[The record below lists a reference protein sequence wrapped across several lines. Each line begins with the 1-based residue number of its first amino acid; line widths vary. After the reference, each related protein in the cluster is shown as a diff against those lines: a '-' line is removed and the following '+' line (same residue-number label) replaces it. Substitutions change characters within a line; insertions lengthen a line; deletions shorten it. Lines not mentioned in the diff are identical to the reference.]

1 MRVLNKEKLARTIEA
16 TLRSDMESCKVGAAA
31 MVVRQRGEI
40 VYRGFFGDNVTE
52 KTLFRLASM
61 TKPITAV
68 AIMRL
73 VDKGLVKVDEP
84 IETYLPGFAGSG
96 ITVKHLLTHSSGLGS
111 RELGNEQHEKRP
123 QGSADSLAA
132 AIAYYET
139 LPLAFE
145 PGTTQDYSP
154 IFGFD
159 VLARIAEVVSGVP
172 YDRFLQQEIFAPL
185 GMEDTTFDPNEEQWS
200 RMISMH
206 NRVDEKNVT
215 VPMPEKCIFE
225 NFSPSYCA
233 GGAALAGTL
242 EDYGKFAEMLLNKG
256 GNLLSAETVK
266 AMGTQQYDIW
276 GLGMRAAFD
285 DEVFAPLPKGCFGW
299 SGAYGT
305 HFWVDPANQITA
317 VYMKN
322 SYYDGGS
329 GAITAHQFEIDVY
342 ASMETELNENV

>member
-1 MRVLNKEKLARTIEA
+1 MRVLNKEKLARSIEA

-31 MVVRQRGEI
+31 MVVRQQGKI
-40 VYRGFFGDNVTE
+40 VYQGFFGENVTE

-68 AIMRL
+68 AVMHL
-73 VDKGLVKVDEP
+73 VDKGLVKLEAP
-84 IETYLPGFAGSG
+84 IETYLPGFVGSG

-111 RELGNEQHEKRP
+111 RELGDEQHAKRP
-123 QGSADSLAA
+123 RESVQSLAD
-132 AIAYYET
+132 AIAYYQM

-145 PGTTQDYSP
+145 PGTAPDYSP
-154 IFGFD
+154 VFGFD
-159 VLARIAEVVSGVP
+159 VLGRIAEVVSGMR
-172 YDRFLQQEIFAPL
+172 YDHFLKQEIFEPL
-185 GMEDTTFDPNEEQWS
+185 GMVDTTFDPNEEQWS
-200 RMISMH
+200 SMIPMH
-206 NRVDEKNVT
+206 NLVEGKSVT
-215 VPMPEKCIFE
+215 VPMPEHCIFE
-225 NFSPSYCA
+225 DFPASYCA

-242 EDYGKFAEMLLNKG
+242 EDYGKFAEMLLNQG
-256 GNLLSAETVK
+256 GNILSPETVK
-266 AMGTQQYDIW
+266 AMGTRQYDIW

-342 ASMETELNENV
+342 ASMEERTGVNV

>member
-1 MRVLNKEKLARTIEA
+1 MRIIDREKLKQTIEA
-16 TLRSDMESCKVGAAA
+16 TLRADMESCKVGAAA

-40 VYRGFFGDNVTE
+40 VYQGFFGENVTE

-61 TKPITAV
+61 TKPVTAV

-73 VDKGLVKVDEP
+73 VDKGLVKVEAP

-96 ITVKHLLTHSSGLGS
+96 ITVEHLLTHSSGLGS
-111 RELGNEQHEKRP
+111 RELGDEQHAKRP
-123 QGSADSLAA
+123 PESAESLAG

-145 PGTTQDYSP
+145 PGTAPDYSP

-159 VLARIAEVVSGVP
+159 VLGRIAEVVSGMP
-172 YDRFLQQEIFAPL
+172 YDQFLKKEIFEPL
-185 GMEDTTFDPNEEQWS
+185 GMVDTTFDPNDEQWS
-200 RMISMH
+200 RMIPMH
-206 NRVDEKNVT
+206 NLVDGKNVT

-242 EDYGKFAEMLLNKG
+242 EDYGKFAEMLLNQG
-256 GNLLSAETVK
+256 GNLLSPAAVEN
-266 AMGTQQYDIW
+266 MGKRHYDIW

-305 HFWVDPANQITA
+305 HFWVDPVNQITA

-342 ASMETELNENV
+342 ACAEEREG

>member
-1 MRVLNKEKLARTIEA
+1 MRVLNKEKLTHTIEA
-16 TLRSDMESCKVGAAA
+16 TLRDDMESCKVGAAA
-31 MVVRQRGEI
+31 LVVRQRGEI
-40 VYRGFFGDNVTE
+40 VYQGFFGENVTE

-73 VDKGLVKVDEP
+73 VDQGLVKVEAP

-111 RELGNEQHEKRP
+111 RELGDEQHAKRP
-123 QGSADSLAA
+123 PESAESLAG

-145 PGTTQDYSP
+145 PGTAPDYSP

-159 VLARIAEVVSGVP
+159 VLARIVEVVSGMS
-172 YDRFLQQEIFAPL
+172 YDRFLKREIFDPL
-185 GMEDTTFDPNEEQWS
+185 GMVDTTFDPDEEQWS

-206 NRVDEKNVT
+206 NRVDGKNVT
-215 VPMPEKCIFE
+215 VSMPKKSVFE

-242 EDYGKFAEMLLNKG
+242 EDYGKFAEMLLNRG
-256 GNLLSAETVK
+256 GNVLSAEAVK
-266 AMGTQQYDIW
+266 AMGTRQYDIW
-276 GLGMRAAFD
+276 GLGVRVAFD

-305 HFWVDPANQITA
+305 HFWVDPANEITA

-329 GAITAHQFEIDVY
+329 GAVTAHRFELDVY
-342 ASMETELNENV
+342 ACLDERMDENV